1 MKFTITR
8 INRKKKLMVST
19 KTIDSFL
26 ERIAKDD
33 AKQSVAKF
41 RMSVPLMEGDYQ
53 YYKGIGEWQHVYPA
67 AEFCKDESGNLIF
80 LKSNGLV
87 MLHFINLM
95 TKQEKDAAKTAA
107 SLLPMTFAAIEGAD
121 GRSLI
126 VLVSISNEEGKIPT
140 KEADAELLYQSAYE
154 QVKTLYQ
161 SQVHATIKPEKP
173 SLESNF
179 MLTLDASPYYNNKAV
194 AMRIAS
200 NQFAVATAPKS
211 IDDLKVYD
219 DYEFLYRKASEE
231 TMTEMNKANISWK
244 NDNDRFL
251 ASLSAIASKLCVMG
265 LSEEETFVHIRR
277 NNWSKVAE
285 EQLRQIV
292 GTAYDSHSKDKRMEK
307 SASARKGRAD
317 ILQMINYLESR
328 YQFRYNTV
336 MKYTEYRPNNSWIGD
351 FKPVD
356 ARVQKSMT
364 LAVQI
369 ADIHV
374 SIKDVRNFLESDR
387 IRNYSPIEFY
397 LYDCLGKW
405 DGKDRIRALART
417 VPTNNPH
424 WEDWFYTWFLGM
436 VDQWR
441 GVYRKQYG
449 NSTMPLLI
457 SKQGYNKSTFC
468 RRLIPSELSWGFTD
482 NMILSEKRQVLQAM
496 SQFLL
501 INLDEFNQISPQ
513 VQQGFLKNLLQL
525 PTVKIKPPY
534 GSHVEEFPRL
544 ASFIATSNMT
554 DILSDPSG
562 NRRFL
567 GVELTCPIDVSVRL
581 NYEQLYAQ
589 AMAALDNGEKSY
601 FDAEQTALIMQSNQ
615 QFQQSS
621 ITKQCFMELF
631 EPTMDEKRGEY
642 MTATAIFDVLK
653 QKFGSSLKITTLQK
667 FGREL
672 MNIDGINKKRTR
684 YGTEYLVIRRDNTSN

>member
-1 MKFTITR
+1 
-8 INRKKKLMVST
+8 MVST

-33 AKQSVAKF
+33 SKQSVANF

-53 YYKGIGEWQHVYPA
+53 FYKGIKEWQHVYPA
-67 AEFCKDESGNLIF
+67 AEFGKDESDNLVF
-80 LKSNGLV
+80 KKSNGLL
-87 MLHFINLM
+87 MLHFIHLM
-95 TKQEKDAAKTAA
+95 TDLEMEAARKAA
-107 SLLPMTFAAIEGAD
+107 SLLPMTFAAITGAD

-126 VLVSISNEEGKIPT
+126 VLVCICDEEGKIPE
-140 KEADAELLYQSAYE
+140 KEADAELLYQCAYE
-154 QVKTLYQ
+154 QVKSLYL
-161 SQVHATIKPEKP
+161 SQIQAELKEEKPTIK
-173 SLESNF
+173 SNF
-179 MLTLDASPYYNNKAV
+179 MLTLDPSPYYNSKAV
-194 AMRIAS
+194 AMRISRNSPTKA
-200 NQFAVATAPKS
+200 AVPKAV
-211 IDDLKVYD
+211 DDLKAYN
-219 DYEFLYRKASEE
+219 DYEFLYRKAAKEAAEE
-231 TMTEMNKANISWK
+231 MTEAKMNWTNE
-244 NDNDRFL
+244 NDQLL
-251 ASLSAIASKLCVMG
+251 ARLSAIAAKLCHMG
-265 LSEEETFVHIRR
+265 LTEEEAFIHIRR
-277 NNWSKVAE
+277 NNWYEVAE
-285 EQLRQIV
+285 EQLRQVV
-292 GTAYDSHSKDKRMEK
+292 GSAYATHSKDKKSK
-307 SASARKGRAD
+307 SAAAGKGRTD

-336 MKYTEYRPNNSWIGD
+336 MKFTEYRHNNSWVGD

-364 LAVQI
+364 LDVQI

-387 IRNYSPIEFY
+387 IKNYSPIESY

-417 VPTNNPH
+417 VPTKNPH

-468 RRLIPSELSWGFTD
+468 RRLIPNELSWGFTD

-534 GSHVEEFPRL
+534 GSHVQEFPRL

-554 DILSDPSG
+554 DILADPSG

-567 GVELTCPIDVSVRL
+567 GVELTGPIDVSGRL

-589 AMAALDNGEKSY
+589 AMQALEQGEKSY
-601 FDAEQTALIMQSNQ
+601 FDAAETAVIMQSNR
-615 QFQQSS
+615 QFEQVSP
-621 ITKQCFMELF
+621 IKQCFLEVF
-631 EPTMDEKRGEY
+631 EPTNNVEKGEY
-642 MTATAIFDVLK
+642 LMAAAIFDVLK
-653 QKFGSSLKITTLQK
+653 QKFGSSLQVSSLQK

-672 MNIDGINKKRTR
+672 QNIEGLTSKKTR
-684 YGTEYLVIRRDNTSN
+684 FGTEYLVVRK